1 MKKLI
6 VVMASLLLLWG
17 CGDKATKTTSTENG
31 VKLPSNLFV
40 TQKHEGAISVLEA
53 RKLKPGDKV
62 IVSGKVMGKDKV
74 FNDNRAFMIIGDPS
88 TLTSCDLRPDDEC
101 KKPWDVCCDSD
112 EQIKN
117 GTLSIQVVDDK
128 GRPLKVGLKGQGGLN
143 KLSKVTIEGIVSADS
158 NDQVMTINAASI
170 SVK

>member
-74 FNDNRAFMIIGDPS
+74 FN
-88 TLTSCDLRPDDEC
+88 E
-101 KKPWDVCCDSD
+101 
-112 EQIKN
+112 
-117 GTLSIQVVDDK
+117 
-128 GRPLKVGLKGQGGLN
+128 
-143 KLSKVTIEGIVSADS
+143 
-158 NDQVMTINAASI
+158 
-170 SVK
+170 